1 LIFPKTKAGTGPGA
15 ECRIFLPAPMI
26 NGRKASAKK
35 DPDAVFL
42 RVKTVEKNG
51 RVSFQPIGRREWTAS
66 GEKISIALES

>member
-1 LIFPKTKAGTGPGA
+1 
-15 ECRIFLPAPMI
+15 MI

-35 DPDAVFL
+35 DPKAVFL

-66 GEKISIALES
+66 GEKISIALAS